1 MLFQDLTV
9 PVLSVELPT
18 SMICKCR
25 SNRDHA
31 RLLNLA
37 ASNPFSDEETNQSII
52 KRALKLYPSLLVDG
66 KPLEIVRYA
75 VGFRPSREGGVRL
88 ENEKRCK
95 FQAE

>member
-75 VGFRPSREGGVRL
+75 VGFRPSRAGGFRL
-88 ENEKRCK
+88 QNQNR
-95 FQAE
+95 FNFHAD